1 MSRSGLKT
9 VNWVNYLF
17 VAPIYSWTL
26 DGLLWRHK
34 LLHPWRDLFK
44 ILASRRSL
52 TSTLYV
58 LGLIWKTRDQAK
70 IKTFFPY
77 LFNHKVLR
85 DPDNQPSWFR
95 NHLDNLSLLLFDL
108 KETSLNMCPWKHP
121 DQCCCKS
128 QTNIIN
134 QQYTIEIKITKKKKI
149 N

>member
-17 VAPIYSWTL
+17 VVNLFVNLRWALVTTQSYTPDVT
-26 DGLLWRHK
+26 
-34 LLHPWRDLFK
+34 LFK

-52 TSTLYV
+52 TSTLYD

-85 DPDNQPSWFR
+85 DPDNQPS
-95 NHLDNLSLLLFDL
+95 
-108 KETSLNMCPWKHP
+108 
-121 DQCCCKS
+121 
-128 QTNIIN
+128 
-134 QQYTIEIKITKKKKI
+134 
-149 N
+149 

>member
-44 ILASRRSL
+44 ILASRRSF
-52 TSTLYV
+52 TSTLYD
-58 LGLIWKTRDQAK
+58 LGLIWKLVTRRRSK
-70 IKTFFPY
+70 LFFLTFLTTRF
-77 LFNHKVLR
+77 LE

-134 QQYTIEIKITKKKKI
+134 QQYTIEIKITK
-149 N
+149 